1 MQDFMTLG
9 TAPVDEPCAQ
19 VGQPD
24 YYDKVKGEC
33 RRFITLLRQ
42 TFGDEPPGARFAIT
56 SFNHDFGLYYEVVCL
71 FDTDDEE
78 AAHDAFRC
86 EDELPATW
94 ED

>member
-24 YYDKVKGEC
+24 YDDKVKGEC
-33 RRFITLLRQ
+33 RRSIALLRH
-42 TFGDEPPGARFAIT
+42 TCGEEPPGARLAIK
-56 SFNHDFGLYYEVVCL
+56 SCDHDFGMYDEVVCL
-71 FDTDDEE
+71 VDTDDED
-78 AAHDAFRC
+78 AAHYAYRC

-94 ED
+94 EG